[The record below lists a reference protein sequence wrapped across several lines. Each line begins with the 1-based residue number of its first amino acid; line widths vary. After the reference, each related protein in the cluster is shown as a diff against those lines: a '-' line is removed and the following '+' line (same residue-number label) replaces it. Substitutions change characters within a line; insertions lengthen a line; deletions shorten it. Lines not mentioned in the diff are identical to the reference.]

1 MGGST
6 MGRLCADNVVSGEQG
21 GDGSEDVAR
30 EGADVVGN
38 MNRVDHWWRHHMHH
52 RPHRQFIGEAADMTL
67 RGEATT
73 AATVYAPF
81 HGRHHMAC
89 HG

>member
-1 MGGST
+1 
-6 MGRLCADNVVSGEQG
+6 
-21 GDGSEDVAR
+21 
-30 EGADVVGN
+30 
-38 MNRVDHWWRHHMHH
+38 
-52 RPHRQFIGEAADMTL
+52 MTL